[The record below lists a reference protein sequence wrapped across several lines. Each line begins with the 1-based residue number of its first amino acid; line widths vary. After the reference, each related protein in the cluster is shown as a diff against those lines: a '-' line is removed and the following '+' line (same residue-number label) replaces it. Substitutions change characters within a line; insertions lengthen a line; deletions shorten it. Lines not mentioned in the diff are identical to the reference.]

1 MPENKEQ
8 LLKTAFLLSL
18 FTIIYNLIE
27 GGISIYFGMH
37 DETLTLLGF
46 GVDSFVEVISGIGIA
61 HMIIRM
67 RKSENIIKDNF
78 EKTALKITGT
88 GFYLL
93 TAGLVAGSVINIL
106 QDMKPHTTF
115 AGVIISII
123 SILTMYFLMNAKLKV
138 GNKMGSEAVISDAK
152 CTKACLQLSVI
163 LLAAS
168 ISYELFHLQYI
179 DTIGSLAIAYLSFKE
194 GRESFEKARRSDFKC
209 CDDD

>member
-1 MPENKEQ
+1 MSENKEQ
-8 LLKTAFLLSL
+8 LLKTAFLLSII
-18 FTIIYNLIE
+18 TIVYNLIE
-27 GGISIYFGMH
+27 GGISIYFGMQ
-37 DETLTLLGF
+37 DETLTLFGF

-93 TAGLVAGSVINIL
+93 TVGLIAGSVINIV
-106 QDMKPHTTF
+106 QNVKPHTTF
-115 AGVIISII
+115 AGIIISII

-179 DTIGSLAIAYLSFKE
+179 DTIGSLAIAYLTFKE
-194 GRESFEKARRSDFKC
+194 GRESFEKAHKSDFKC

>member
-1 MPENKEQ
+1 MSKTKEQ

-18 FTIIYNLIE
+18 LTIIYNLFE
-27 GGISIYFGMH
+27 GGISVYFGMH

-61 HMIIRM
+61 HMIVRM
-67 RKSENIIKDNF
+67 RRLDNITKDNF
-78 EKTALKITGT
+78 EKTALTITGS

-93 TAGLVAGSVINIL
+93 TVGLVAGAAINIY
-106 QDMKPHTTF
+106 QGTVPHTTS
-115 AGVIISII
+115 AGLIISVV

-138 GNKMGSEAVISDAK
+138 GGSMNSEAVISDAK
-152 CTKACLQLSVI
+152 CTKTCLQLSVV

-168 ISYELFHLQYI
+168 LLYEVFHLQYI
-179 DTIGSLAIAYLSFKE
+179 DAIGSIAIAYLSFKE
-194 GRESFEKARRSDFKC
+194 GQESFEKARRSDFKC